1 MIRLKIPVSL
11 QLSHN
16 GDTLLV
22 PYLQNLLHMN
32 LWCVKAWLWDIF
44 LLLLIVSFITRHTIS
59 KEQKKKKKHTFRDL
73 LNRRFL
79 SSINETS
86 CIRSIS
92 VPVPDAVVHE
102 LRQVESALVFL
113 PALFMVP
120 CCEHCGAPAVLCWF
134 ITSDCGEDCEPW
146 RRFITQWF
154 SHYVGLPTSCHI
166 LNAPRRHFFA

>member
-1 MIRLKIPVSL
+1 M
-11 QLSHN
+11 
-16 GDTLLV
+16 TLR
-22 PYLQNLLHMN
+22 Y
-32 LWCVKAWLWDIF
+32 IF
-44 LLLLIVSFITRHTIS
+44 VVVDSVFHH
-59 KEQKKKKKHTFRDL
+59 EAYYFQGAKKKKKHTFRDL

-146 RRFITQWF
+146 RRFITQ
-154 SHYVGLPTSCHI
+154 
-166 LNAPRRHFFA
+166 

>member
-59 KEQKKKKKHTFRDL
+59 KEQKKKKTHFSWSTESEIFKFDQWNFLYQEYKCPSSWRCGSWAASSGVRTCFPSCAFHGTL
-73 LNRRFL
+73 LWTL
-79 SSINETS
+79 WSAGSSVLVYNQWLWWGLW
-86 CIRSIS
+86 
-92 VPVPDAVVHE
+92 AVEKVYNAVI
-102 LRQVESALVFL
+102 LTLCRVADVL
-113 PALFMVP
+113 PYP
-120 CCEHCGAPAVLCWF
+120 
-134 ITSDCGEDCEPW
+134 
-146 RRFITQWF
+146 
-154 SHYVGLPTSCHI
+154 
-166 LNAPRRHFFA
+166 